1 MKNSQGTHIF
11 KLFICVM
18 VLMCLYNMIV
28 KTKRE
33 GFNNKYV
40 TTDEGKGKY
49 CSGKRVDTWISEK
62 KDTNYMETCKQMC
75 DDADECEG
83 ITYTSDK
90 WEGNNWCMPMKNCTE
105 QIDSEYYN
113 FMKPVVIE
121 DIEDKEYGEK
131 KKGYMCYGEG
141 GILRNDWKRNPTLPQ
156 CKEDCN
162 KNDDCIGIS
171 VFDPPTGSTSHCRPR
186 YECDETS
193 KDYSVEK
200 DNEFWYAKWYRK
212 NFYFLPVEPV
222 EPVEQVEWGEKQ
234 PRTRCLKKEGKKFHH
249 VPIDGET
256 DNNKHYD
263 PPLDDADCNNKCIG
277 DNDEYG
283 CRLNCINSKYNDECD
298 NECNGTGNP
307 IKKHEC
313 RINCFNRKYEDA
325 CKKECIEH
333 KDVCKGI
340 NYIQRG
346 YFKKCEAVKD
356 CTSNGD
362 NLGMFRELKQ
372 NYQKKVN

>member
-1 MKNSQGTHIF
+1 MHP
-11 KLFICVM
+11 VAP
-18 VLMCLYNMIV
+18 VLP
-28 KTKRE
+28 
-33 GFNNKYV
+33 
-40 TTDEGKGKY
+40 
-49 CSGKRVDTWISEK
+49 VD
-62 KDTNYMETCKQMC
+62 
-75 DDADECEG
+75 
-83 ITYTSDK
+83 
-90 WEGNNWCMPMKNCTE
+90 
-105 QIDSEYYN
+105 
-113 FMKPVVIE
+113 PV
-121 DIEDKEYGEK
+121 
-131 KKGYMCYGEG
+131 
-141 GILRNDWKRNPTLPQ
+141 
-156 CKEDCN
+156 
-162 KNDDCIGIS
+162 
-171 VFDPPTGSTSHCRPR
+171 DPVDP
-186 YECDETS
+186 
-193 KDYSVEK
+193 VEPV
-200 DNEFWYAKWYRK
+200 DPVDPVGPVDPVDPVGPVDPVDPVEPVDPVD
-212 NFYFLPVEPV
+212 PVEPV